1 MYIILISEL
10 TSVNTIENKEDKKP
24 EIKPLASNVDTRPMF
39 NPGPS
44 RPPFRI
50 PEFKWSYIHQRL
62 LSDVLYSLESNIQ
75 VWRGY
80 TNTLIKYS
88 INNYNSII
96 FLIFII
102 VIRLKLYWTLLME
115 LKMLFL

>member
-1 MYIILISEL
+1 MAYYKQHFYVILILESTL
-10 TSVNTIENKEDKKP
+10 VNGVEDKKSTKT
-24 EIKPLASNVDTRPMF
+24 EKKPVAPNIDTRPMF

-75 VWRGY
+75 VWRG
-80 TNTLIKYS
+80 
-88 INNYNSII
+88 
-96 FLIFII
+96 
-102 VIRLKLYWTLLME
+102 
-115 LKMLFL
+115 

>member
-1 MYIILISEL
+1 MYFILVL
-10 TSVNTIENKEDKKP
+10 DSVSKNGVEEKNNENTINKSST
-24 EIKPLASNVDTRPMF
+24 SNVDTRPMF

-80 TNTLIKYS
+80 LKIY
-88 INNYNSII
+88 II
-96 FLIFII
+96 IDLAQA
-102 VIRLKLYWTLLME
+102 
-115 LKMLFL
+115 

>member
-1 MYIILISEL
+1 MKKEKNNLETSGNNIYLINYNNNYFIYFFFVDIILILEATL
-10 TSVNTIENKEDKKP
+10 MNGKENKEDKIP
-24 EIKPLASNVDTRPMF
+24 EKKPLASNVESRPMF

-80 TNTLIKYS
+80 TYNTY
-88 INNYNSII
+88 YII
-96 FLIFII
+96 
-102 VIRLKLYWTLLME
+102 
-115 LKMLFL
+115 

>member
-1 MYIILISEL
+1 MANNKHLYYIILILEP
-10 TSVNTIENKEDKKP
+10 TSINGVEDKKSKKT
-24 EIKPLASNVDTRPMF
+24 EKKPITPNIDTRPMF

-75 VWRGY
+75 VWRG
-80 TNTLIKYS
+80 
-88 INNYNSII
+88 
-96 FLIFII
+96 
-102 VIRLKLYWTLLME
+102 
-115 LKMLFL
+115 

>member
-1 MYIILISEL
+1 MGLNNNINIILKYLWPTISTYIYIILILEP
-10 TSVNTIENKEDKKP
+10 TSVNGIEDKKSKKT
-24 EIKPLASNVDTRPMF
+24 EKKPIVPNIDTRPMF

-75 VWRGY
+75 VWRG
-80 TNTLIKYS
+80 
-88 INNYNSII
+88 
-96 FLIFII
+96 
-102 VIRLKLYWTLLME
+102 
-115 LKMLFL
+115 

>member
-1 MYIILISEL
+1 MNG
-10 TSVNTIENKEDKKP
+10 VEDKKD
-24 EIKPLASNVDTRPMF
+24 EKTDKKPVPSNVDSRPMF

-80 TNTLIKYS
+80 TIILLKKRCA
-88 INNYNSII
+88 INS
-96 FLIFII
+96 
-102 VIRLKLYWTLLME
+102 LLMA
-115 LKMLFL
+115 F

>member
-1 MYIILISEL
+1 MNVSVWISEPIL
-10 TSVNTIENKEDKKP
+10 VNGIEDKK
-24 EIKPLASNVDTRPMF
+24 EEKTDKKPIPSNIDTRPMF

-80 TNTLIKYS
+80 VDLKYCT
-88 INNYNSII
+88 Y
-96 FLIFII
+96 
-102 VIRLKLYWTLLME
+102 E
-115 LKMLFL
+115 

>member
-1 MYIILISEL
+1 MFESFKHVFHLGL
-10 TSVNTIENKEDKKP
+10 DSVLKTGVDEKKNENTINKSSTP
-24 EIKPLASNVDTRPMF
+24 NVDTRPMF

-80 TNTLIKYS
+80 S
-88 INNYNSII
+88 ITYII
-96 FLIFII
+96 INLAQ
-102 VIRLKLYWTLLME
+102 V
-115 LKMLFL
+115 